1 MKQKSLLE
9 SGLQI
14 EVTDRERVARV
25 YSIYLEWCNVYGKDV
40 QDSRF
45 RIFLNN
51 FLTMEDMAIKAGKTV
66 QLNKWYDC
74 TEEEYIELSAKE
86 KDKVAL
92 NDEDE
97 DEIYAD
103 VIDAEVTHAEGL
115 TKEKEGDQLIETQKN
130 LNDEQ
135 IIQNLEVEA
144 SKQISG

>member
-1 MKQKSLLE
+1 
-9 SGLQI
+9 
-14 EVTDRERVARV
+14 
-25 YSIYLEWCNVYGKDV
+25 
-40 QDSRF
+40 
-45 RIFLNN
+45 
-51 FLTMEDMAIKAGKTV
+51 MEDMAIKAGKTV